1 MTIRFV
7 ELKSL
12 LVESSAAFPPL
23 LISSSLSTLL
33 AETYVSSNPLS
44 GLLLHTPPTPTLFA
58 SLPTRLPD
66 LFKTRLTPFDY
77 EPRFSIAVM
86 HDDTLTGVEGGE
98 GQGKQVEKGRLEQGF
113 VDAVEGDGDGDVTV
127 LKGGLDEKGWEKVME
142 WMDDN
147 GM

>member
-1 MTIRFV
+1 
-7 ELKSL
+7 
-12 LVESSAAFPPL
+12 
-23 LISSSLSTLL
+23 
-33 AETYVSSNPLS
+33 
-44 GLLLHTPPTPTLFA
+44 
-58 SLPTRLPD
+58 
-66 LFKTRLTPFDY
+66 
-77 EPRFSIAVM
+77 M